1 MDGASQVEVVPFFY
15 VKDLD
20 SFVQH
25 ILRERGL
32 NPYETY
38 VKVGIDDGQG
48 KLKFALT
55 LGSKDKPKDEK
66 ESVKKVFIIGLAAG
80 VSEKYD
86 NLRKMLNLLSIENAT
101 FTVDL
106 KLGDVLI
113 ARVTFL

>member
-1 MDGASQVEVVPFFY
+1 M
-15 VKDLD
+15 
-20 SFVQH
+20 
-25 ILRERGL
+25 
-32 NPYETY
+32 
-38 VKVGIDDGQG
+38 
-48 KLKFALT
+48 T

-86 NLRKMLNLLSIENAT
+86 NLRKMLNLLSIENVDAT